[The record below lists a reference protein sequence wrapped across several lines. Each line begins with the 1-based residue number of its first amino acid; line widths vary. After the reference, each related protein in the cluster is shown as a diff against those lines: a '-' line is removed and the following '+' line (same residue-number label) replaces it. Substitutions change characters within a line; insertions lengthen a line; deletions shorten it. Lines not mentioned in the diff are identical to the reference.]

1 MFENGI
7 KYIIFV
13 FKYLVFNGFV
23 ERYVCIFK
31 EIMKKMVNEKGS
43 FDIKLSRFLFSY
55 CIIFQVIIGKIF
67 GELFMNCKLKI
78 RLDLV
83 NFLSQNIICICVE
96 DK

>member
-1 MFENGI
+1 MFDNEIVFISEEFVFFMFENGI

-55 CIIFQVIIGKIF
+55 CIIF
-67 GELFMNCKLKI
+67 
-78 RLDLV
+78 
-83 NFLSQNIICICVE
+83 
-96 DK
+96 